1 MDYKSPIEIMQ
12 AATVYELE
20 GEVMRATVNVG
31 VHVDKEELIKAL
43 AYDRDQYIKG
53 YKDAK
58 AKYKRPCGEWSLR
71 RTIKRGGYPEH
82 ELVCSECGAV
92 RNIRVGET
100 FPVFCERCGADN
112 TEHIRTEEVEE

>member
-1 MDYKSPIEIMQ
+1 MSYQSPLQIFQSEP
-12 AATVYELE
+12 VFDFD
-20 GEVMRATVNVG
+20 GECVRATVKCG

-43 AYDRDQYIKG
+43 AYDRNQYIKG

-58 AKYKRPCGEWSLR
+58 AKYKRPCGKWSPR

-92 RNIRVGET
+92 RNIRVGEV
-100 FPVFCERCGADN
+100 FPVFCEQCGADN
-112 TEHIRTEEVEE
+112 MEHIRTEEVEE